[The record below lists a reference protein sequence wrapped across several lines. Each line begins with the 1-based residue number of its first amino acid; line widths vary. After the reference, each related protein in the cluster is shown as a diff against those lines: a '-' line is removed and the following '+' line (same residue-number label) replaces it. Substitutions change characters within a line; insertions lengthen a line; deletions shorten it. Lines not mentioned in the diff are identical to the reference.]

1 MGISSFVR
9 AFAPAWRVPPELK
22 HPVIALVA
30 LLLFCLFGTA
40 AMAAEAP
47 PLRWGLDLEGGAP
60 YAFTDPRNPER
71 IIGFEKDIAD
81 ELARHLAR
89 PVTHVQTNWDSL
101 IPGVNRGS
109 FDFAMAG
116 IELTQEHKQGAL
128 FSRPYCVYQQQV
140 VVRSDDNRILVFDDL
155 KGKKVGTL
163 SGSAAHRML
172 EQAGEVEMAFY
183 SDMFAIYQDLTLG
196 RLDAVFLDRPIA
208 VHYARGNRKL
218 RFVEPALGE
227 GYYAIALRKGDEAL
241 KRQLDTA
248 IGRML
253 EDGSLERIMREWH
266 LWTPAQAKLAA
277 FRDTQAVETK
287 EGPNWR
293 RFMPML
299 LEGAWM
305 TVKISVLAMVLAMAV
320 GLLLAVMRLYGPA
333 PFRWF
338 ATAYVEIVRGTPL
351 LIQLYLLY
359 YGLPNLGI
367 QLDAF
372 VAGVIGLGL
381 NYGANE
387 AENYR
392 AGIQAVPKGQSEASL
407 ALGMSR
413 LQLLRHVVLPQSFR
427 VALPPVTNDFIA
439 LFKDS
444 SLVSVITLVELTKA
458 YGMLASATYDYI
470 GLGLVTAGVY
480 LAISYPASLFARWT
494 EARLR
499 RA

>member
-1 MGISSFVR
+1 MKTLVSGLL
-9 AFAPAWRVPPELK
+9 AF
-22 HPVIALVA
+22 
-30 LLLFCLFGTA
+30 LLFCLFGTVV
-40 AMAAEAP
+40 MAAEAP

-60 YAFTDPRNPER
+60 YEFTDPQNPGQV
-71 IIGFEKDIAD
+71 IGFEKDIAD
-81 ELARHLAR
+81 ELAKHLKR
-89 PVTHVQTNWDSL
+89 PITHVQTNWDSL
-101 IPGVNRGS
+101 IPALNRGS
-109 FDFAMAG
+109 FDIAMAG
-116 IELTQEHKQGAL
+116 IELSDEHKQGAL
-128 FSRPYCVYQQQV
+128 FSRPYCVYQQQI
-140 VVRSDDNRILVFDDL
+140 VVRSDDNHVLVFQDL
-155 KGKKVGTL
+155 KGKRVGTL

-172 EQAGEVEMAFY
+172 EQLGGVDMKFY
-183 SDMFAIYQDLTLG
+183 SDMFAIYQDLMLG
-196 RLDAVFLDRPIA
+196 RLDAVFLDLPIA
-208 VHYARGNRKL
+208 AYYAHGNKKL
-218 RFVEPALGE
+218 RFIEPAMGE

-241 KRQLDTA
+241 KRQIDTA
-248 IGRML
+248 LGAML
-253 EDGSLERIMREWH
+253 ADGSLERILRRWN
-266 LWTPAQAKLAA
+266 LWTPAQAKLQA
-277 FRDTQAVETK
+277 FRDNQPVDTK
-287 EGPNWR
+287 QGPNWQ

-305 TVKISVLAMVLAMAV
+305 TVKISVLAMGLAMAV
-320 GLLLAVMRLYGPA
+320 GLLLAVMRIYGPA
-333 PFRWF
+333 PLGML

-351 LIQLYLLY
+351 LIQLYLIY

-413 LQLLRHVVLPQSFR
+413 WQLLRHVVLPQSFR

-494 EARLR
+494 EAKLR